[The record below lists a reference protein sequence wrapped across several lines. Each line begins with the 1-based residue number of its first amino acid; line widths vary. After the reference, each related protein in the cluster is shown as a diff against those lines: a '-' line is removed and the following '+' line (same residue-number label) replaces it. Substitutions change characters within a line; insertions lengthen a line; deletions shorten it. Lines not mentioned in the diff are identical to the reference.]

1 MASSSSRKEQ
11 GRIGL
16 HFRKEGVPLFIFN
29 LPEKLHWKGLWVL
42 FSYHGDVLDAFI
54 PRKRSKGGQRFG
66 FVRYKSMEDAMRA
79 QERLDGFSIY
89 GFRVRVH
96 LARLDSNNMQGRNK
110 DPWRKKIDEPDN
122 RRAEEKSDLVQRVTG
137 VLDLD
142 KRIILNNCLV
152 GRCNKFMRAHILAK
166 ELHDE
171 GITGASIMNISYQCG
186 VRKLSRTSMNSK
198 ENQRVNVD
206 VGEQRNESS
215 GFSDENSGMDSSME
229 ARQTY
234 PLEPN
239 TISEDYQ
246 QQPAPLSSIAA
257 NIDQELCS
265 KESNDSFEIN
275 PGLQNGSVSIPRATS
290 VADKQMIDGFE
301 DIEEGSHR
309 VSDFGNS
316 RGLGL
321 RRLTKPT
328 Q

>member
-1 MASSSSRKEQ
+1 
-11 GRIGL
+11 
-16 HFRKEGVPLFIFN
+16 
-29 LPEKLHWKGLWVL
+29 
-42 FSYHGDVLDAFI
+42 
-54 PRKRSKGGQRFG
+54 
-66 FVRYKSMEDAMRA
+66 MEDAMRA

-229 ARQTY
+229 ARQTCADVESRGALTGSREMN

-328 Q
+328 QKENVEIRRLAGQKNFTLEVEAGSPTNSDIARKQILTRSARKALALGKRIHW